1 MKVLDASAILAH
13 VLDEPGGE
21 KARDSFDEGVVSAV
35 NLSEVVARLVRD
47 GVPETTAIA
56 QVADYDFTVR
66 GATRSQAESA
76 GALATHK
83 PLSLGDR
90 FCVALA
96 SELNL
101 PVVTADR
108 IWASLG
114 LPVPVELIR

>member
-13 VLDEPGGE
+13 VLDEPGGN
-21 KARDSFDEGVVSAV
+21 AALDHFPEGVVSAV

-47 GVPETTAIA
+47 GVPEAIA
-56 QVADYDFTVR
+56 IGQVAGYEFNVR
-66 GATRSQAESA
+66 AATQTQAEAA
-76 GALATHK
+76 GALASHK

-90 FCVALA
+90 FCIALA
-96 SELNL
+96 RELNL